1 MPEEACV
8 EANTLPR
15 GVSGQGSLTLVSY
28 EMNISMLFD
37 MRKNEG
43 EIRPGAQDNS

>member
-8 EANTLPR
+8 EANALPR
-15 GVSGQGSLTLVSY
+15 GVSGQRSLTLVSY